1 MLRAVIALGGTAAG
15 LAALL
20 SFKTHPAVSAV
31 SAPSAPS
38 PAGSASVSG
47 MAGSASAGKHPAAKG
62 AAAKGAAAK
71 GSAGGSTAKSARTV
85 TGAVENTQHGPMQVE
100 VTLTGKKID
109 SVKVLQQT
117 NDGSESQQIDS
128 MSIPKLTSE
137 TLTAQ
142 SAKIDAVSGATY
154 TSEGYQQSLQSALDK
169 A

>member
-20 SFKTHPAVSAV
+20 SFKTHPAVLAM

-38 PAGSASVSG
+38 SAGSASTPG
-47 MAGSASAGKHPAAKG
+47 MGGSASSGKQPAAKG
-62 AAAKGAAAK
+62 AASKK
-71 GSAGGSTAKSARTV
+71 GSAGGSTAQKSRMIAGGV
-85 TGAVENTQHGPMQVE
+85 ANTQYGPMQVE

>member
-1 MLRAVIALGGTAAG
+1 MQPGH
-15 LAALL
+15 AALL

-38 PAGSASVSG
+38 SAGSASTSG
-47 MAGSASAGKHPAAKG
+47 MGGSASSGKQPAAKG
-62 AAAKGAAAK
+62 AASKKGA
-71 GSAGGSTAKSARTV
+71 AGGSTAQKSRMV
-85 TGAVENTQHGPMQVE
+85 TGAVANTQYGPMQVE
-100 VTLTGKKID
+100 VTLTGKK
-109 SVKVLQQT
+109 
-117 NDGSESQQIDS
+117 IDS